1 MEGRNNLFW
10 KVLFSLLIMAVYGS
24 CSAAYA
30 AEFGGFEVSTG
41 TGEYEGNGEEWEDEP
56 VCNTPEQND
65 SNTYV
70 DEARND
76 GQESEQN
83 TSGTVS
89 SYNEEYEQVPV
100 QNWNARESST
110 TTEKAR
116 SSVTEYTERYR
127 GENENKSSSIM
138 DEDRIIKSEN
148 TVVSIPAETSP
159 TWIPTV
165 TPTPTPVPAP
175 TATSI
180 PVFTEVPKEEVE
192 TVTEYKEEYRLP
204 PAECLRKM
212 KLLCLRQELGKGEY
226 AEIRIKKNA
235 VVEIVSVRVN
245 GQEKDWDTEGEIVRV
260 HDLVNDINLLE
271 IAAMIPADFT
281 WTGEKKNVILTYNV
295 F

>member
-30 AEFGGFEVSTG
+30 AEFGGFDISTG
-41 TGEYEGNGEEWEDEP
+41 TGEYEGTGEEWEDEP
-56 VCNTPEQND
+56 IYNTPEQ
-65 SNTYV
+65 
-70 DEARND
+70 ND

-116 SSVTEYTERYR
+116 SSETEYTERYR
-127 GENENKSSSIM
+127 GENENVSSSIM
-138 DEDRIIKSEN
+138 DEDRIIESEN
-148 TVVSIPAETSP
+148 TVVSLPAETSP

-165 TPTPTPVPAP
+165 TPTPIPAP
-175 TATSI
+175 TPTSI

-204 PAECLRKM
+204 PAECMRKM
-212 KLLCLRQELGKGEY
+212 KLLCLRQELGKGKY
-226 AEIRIKKNA
+226 AEIRTKKNA
-235 VVEIVSVRVN
+235 VVEIVSARVN

-271 IAAMIPADFT
+271 IAVMIPADFT

>member
-159 TWIPTV
+159 TWTPTV
-165 TPTPTPVPAP
+165 TPTPVPAP

-180 PVFTEVPKEEVE
+180 PVFTEVPKGEVE

-260 HDLVNDINLLE
+260 HDLVNEINLLE

>member
-41 TGEYEGNGEEWEDEP
+41 IGEYEGTGEEWEDEP

-127 GENENKSSSIM
+127 GENENESSSIM
-138 DEDRIIKSEN
+138 DEDRIIESEN
-148 TVVSIPAETSP
+148 TVVSLPAETSP
-159 TWIPTV
+159 TWVPTV
-165 TPTPTPVPAP
+165 TPTPVPAP

-212 KLLCLRQELGKGEY
+212 KLLCLRQELEKGEY

>member
-1 MEGRNNLFW
+1 MEGRNTLFW
-10 KVLFSLLIMAVYGS
+10 KVLFSLLIMAMYGS

-30 AEFGGFEVSTG
+30 AEFGGFDVSTG
-41 TGEYEGNGEEWEDEP
+41 TGEYEGIGEEWEDEP
-56 VCNTPEQND
+56 VYNTPEQND
-65 SNTYV
+65 SNPYA
-70 DEARND
+70 DEAQND

-116 SSVTEYTERYR
+116 SSETEYTERYR
-127 GENENKSSSIM
+127 GGNENVSSSIM
-138 DEDRIIKSEN
+138 DEDRIIESEN
-148 TVVSIPAETSP
+148 TVVSLPAETSP
-159 TWIPTV
+159 TWVPTV
-165 TPTPTPVPAP
+165 TPTPVPAP

-212 KLLCLRQELGKGEY
+212 KLLCLRQEVGKGEY
-226 AEIRIKKNA
+226 AEIRTKKNA

>member
-30 AEFGGFEVSTG
+30 AEFGGFDVSTG
-41 TGEYEGNGEEWEDEP
+41 TGEYEGTGEEWEDEP
-56 VCNTPEQND
+56 VYNTPEQND
-65 SNTYV
+65 SNPYA
-70 DEARND
+70 DEAQND

-127 GENENKSSSIM
+127 GENENVSSSIM
-138 DEDRIIKSEN
+138 DEDRIIESEN
-148 TVVSIPAETSP
+148 TVVSLPAETSP

-165 TPTPTPVPAP
+165 TPTPIPAP
-175 TATSI
+175 TPTSI

-226 AEIRIKKNA
+226 AEIRTKKNA

-271 IAAMIPADFT
+271 IAVMIPADFT

>member
-1 MEGRNNLFW
+1 
-10 KVLFSLLIMAVYGS
+10 
-24 CSAAYA
+24 
-30 AEFGGFEVSTG
+30 
-41 TGEYEGNGEEWEDEP
+41 
-56 VCNTPEQND
+56 
-65 SNTYV
+65 
-70 DEARND
+70 
-76 GQESEQN
+76 
-83 TSGTVS
+83 
-89 SYNEEYEQVPV
+89 
-100 QNWNARESST
+100 
-110 TTEKAR
+110 
-116 SSVTEYTERYR
+116 
-127 GENENKSSSIM
+127 M
-138 DEDRIIKSEN
+138 DEDRILEPES

-260 HDLVNDINLLE
+260 HDLVNEINLLE

>member
-41 TGEYEGNGEEWEDEP
+41 TGEYEGTGEEWEDEP

-100 QNWNARESST
+100 QNWNVRESST
-110 TTEKAR
+110 TTEKAC

-127 GENENKSSSIM
+127 EENENKSSSIM
-138 DEDRIIKSEN
+138 DEDRILESES
-148 TVVSIPAETSP
+148 TVVSLPAETSP
-159 TWIPTV
+159 TWTPTV
-165 TPTPTPVPAP
+165 TPTPVPAP

-212 KLLCLRQELGKGEY
+212 KLLCLRQKLGKGEY
-226 AEIRIKKNA
+226 AEIRIKKNT

>member
-41 TGEYEGNGEEWEDEP
+41 IGEYEGTGEEWEDEP

-100 QNWNARESST
+100 QNWNVRESST

-127 GENENKSSSIM
+127 EENENKSNSIM
-138 DEDRIIKSEN
+138 DEDRIIKSES

-212 KLLCLRQELGKGEY
+212 KLLFLRQELGKGEY
-226 AEIRIKKNA
+226 AEIRIKKNT

-260 HDLVNDINLLE
+260 HDLVNEINLLE

>member
-10 KVLFSLLIMAVYGS
+10 KVLFSLLIMAMYGS

-30 AEFGGFEVSTG
+30 AEFGGFDVSTG
-41 TGEYEGNGEEWEDEP
+41 TGEYEGTGEVCEDEP
-56 VCNTPEQND
+56 VYITPEQND
-65 SNTYV
+65 SNPYA

-76 GQESEQN
+76 GQGSEQN

-116 SSVTEYTERYR
+116 SSETEYTERYR
-127 GENENKSSSIM
+127 RENENVSSSIM
-138 DEDRIIKSEN
+138 DEDRIIESEN
-148 TVVSIPAETSP
+148 TVVSLPAETSP

-165 TPTPTPVPAP
+165 TPTPIPAP
-175 TATSI
+175 TPTSI

-226 AEIRIKKNA
+226 AEIRTKKNA

-271 IAAMIPADFT
+271 IAVMIPADFT

>member
-1 MEGRNNLFW
+1 MEGRNTLFW
-10 KVLFSLLIMAVYGS
+10 KVLFSLLIMAMYGS

-30 AEFGGFEVSTG
+30 AEFGGFDVSTG
-41 TGEYEGNGEEWEDEP
+41 TGEYEGIGEEWEDEP
-56 VCNTPEQND
+56 VYNTPEQND
-65 SNTYV
+65 SNPYA
-70 DEARND
+70 DEAQND

-116 SSVTEYTERYR
+116 SSETEYTERYR
-127 GENENKSSSIM
+127 GGNENVSSSIM
-138 DEDRIIKSEN
+138 DEDRIIESEN
-148 TVVSIPAETSP
+148 TVVSLPAETSP

-165 TPTPTPVPAP
+165 TPTPIPAP
-175 TATSI
+175 TPTSI

-212 KLLCLRQELGKGEY
+212 KLLCLRRELEKGEY

>member
-30 AEFGGFEVSTG
+30 AEFGGFDVSTG
-41 TGEYEGNGEEWEDEP
+41 TGEYEGTGEEWEDEP
-56 VCNTPEQND
+56 VYNTPEQND
-65 SNTYV
+65 SNPYA

-116 SSVTEYTERYR
+116 SSETEYTERYR
-127 GENENKSSSIM
+127 GENENVSSSIM
-138 DEDRIIKSEN
+138 DEDRIIESEN
-148 TVVSIPAETSP
+148 TVVSLPAETSP

-165 TPTPTPVPAP
+165 TPTPIPAP
-175 TATSI
+175 TPTSI

-212 KLLCLRQELGKGEY
+212 KLLCF
-226 AEIRIKKNA
+226 IR
-235 VVEIVSVRVN
+235 
-245 GQEKDWDTEGEIVRV
+245 T
-260 HDLVNDINLLE
+260 
-271 IAAMIPADFT
+271 
-281 WTGEKKNVILTYNV
+281 
-295 F
+295 

>member
-30 AEFGGFEVSTG
+30 AEFGGFDVSAG
-41 TGEYEGNGEEWEDEP
+41 TGEYEGTGEEWEDEP
-56 VCNTPEQND
+56 VYNTPEQND
-65 SNTYV
+65 SNPYA
-70 DEARND
+70 DEVQND

-116 SSVTEYTERYR
+116 SSETEYTERYR
-127 GENENKSSSIM
+127 GENENVSSSIM
-138 DEDRIIKSEN
+138 DEDRIIESEN
-148 TVVSIPAETSP
+148 TVVSLPAETSP

-165 TPTPTPVPAP
+165 TPTPIPAP
-175 TATSI
+175 TPTSI

-226 AEIRIKKNA
+226 AEIRTKKNA
-235 VVEIVSVRVN
+235 VVEIVSARVN

-271 IAAMIPADFT
+271 IAVMIPADFT

>member
-30 AEFGGFEVSTG
+30 AEFGGFDISTG
-41 TGEYEGNGEEWEDEP
+41 TGEYEGTGEEWEDEP
-56 VCNTPEQND
+56 VYNTPEQND
-65 SNTYV
+65 SNPYA
-70 DEARND
+70 DEAQND

-116 SSVTEYTERYR
+116 SSETEYTERYR
-127 GENENKSSSIM
+127 GENENVSSSIM
-138 DEDRIIKSEN
+138 DEDRIIESEN
-148 TVVSIPAETSP
+148 TVVSLPAETSP

-165 TPTPTPVPAP
+165 TPTPVPAP

-204 PAECLRKM
+204 PAECMRKM
-212 KLLCLRQELGKGEY
+212 KLLCLRQELGKGKY
-226 AEIRIKKNA
+226 AEIRTKKNA
-235 VVEIVSVRVN
+235 VVEIVSARVN

-271 IAAMIPADFT
+271 IAVMIPADFT

>member
-41 TGEYEGNGEEWEDEP
+41 TGEYEGTGEEWEDEP

-100 QNWNARESST
+100 QNWNVRESST

-127 GENENKSSSIM
+127 EENENKSNSIM
-138 DEDRIIKSEN
+138 DEDRIIKSES

-212 KLLCLRQELGKGEY
+212 KLLFLRQELGKGEY
-226 AEIRIKKNA
+226 AEIRIKKNT

-260 HDLVNDINLLE
+260 HDLVNEINLLE

>member
-30 AEFGGFEVSTG
+30 AEFGGFDVSTG
-41 TGEYEGNGEEWEDEP
+41 TGEYEGTGEEWEDEP
-56 VCNTPEQND
+56 IYNTPEQND
-65 SNTYV
+65 SNPYA
-70 DEARND
+70 DEAQND

-116 SSVTEYTERYR
+116 SSETEYTERYR
-127 GENENKSSSIM
+127 GENENVSSSIM
-138 DEDRIIKSEN
+138 DEDRIIESEN
-148 TVVSIPAETSP
+148 TVVSLPAETSP

-165 TPTPTPVPAP
+165 TPTPIPAP
-175 TATSI
+175 TPTSI

-204 PAECLRKM
+204 PAECMRKM
-212 KLLCLRQELGKGEY
+212 KLLCLRQELGKGKY
-226 AEIRIKKNA
+226 AEIRTKKNA
-235 VVEIVSVRVN
+235 VVEIVSARVN

-271 IAAMIPADFT
+271 IAVMIPADFT

>member
-1 MEGRNNLFW
+1 
-10 KVLFSLLIMAVYGS
+10 
-24 CSAAYA
+24 
-30 AEFGGFEVSTG
+30 
-41 TGEYEGNGEEWEDEP
+41 
-56 VCNTPEQND
+56 
-65 SNTYV
+65 
-70 DEARND
+70 
-76 GQESEQN
+76 
-83 TSGTVS
+83 
-89 SYNEEYEQVPV
+89 
-100 QNWNARESST
+100 
-110 TTEKAR
+110 
-116 SSVTEYTERYR
+116 
-127 GENENKSSSIM
+127 M
-138 DEDRIIKSEN
+138 DEDRIIESEN
-148 TVVSIPAETSP
+148 TVVSLPAETSP
-159 TWIPTV
+159 TWVPTV
-165 TPTPTPVPAP
+165 TPTPVPAP

-212 KLLCLRQELGKGEY
+212 KLLCLRRELEKGEY

>member
-30 AEFGGFEVSTG
+30 AEFGGFDVSTG
-41 TGEYEGNGEEWEDEP
+41 TGEYEGTGEEWEDEP
-56 VCNTPEQND
+56 VYNTPEQND
-65 SNTYV
+65 SNPYA
-70 DEARND
+70 DEAQND

-116 SSVTEYTERYR
+116 YSETEYTERYR
-127 GENENKSSSIM
+127 GENENVSSSIM
-138 DEDRIIKSEN
+138 DEDRIIESEN
-148 TVVSIPAETSP
+148 TVVSLPAETSP

-165 TPTPTPVPAP
+165 TPTPIPAP
-175 TATSI
+175 TPTSI

-226 AEIRIKKNA
+226 AEIRTKKNA

-271 IAAMIPADFT
+271 IAVMIPADFT

>member
-41 TGEYEGNGEEWEDEP
+41 TDEYEGTGEEWEDEP

-110 TTEKAR
+110 TTEKNR

-127 GENENKSSSIM
+127 GENENVSSSIM
-138 DEDRIIKSEN
+138 DEDRIIKSES

-159 TWIPTV
+159 TWILTV

-260 HDLVNDINLLE
+260 HDLVNEINLLE

>member
-1 MEGRNNLFW
+1 
-10 KVLFSLLIMAVYGS
+10 
-24 CSAAYA
+24 
-30 AEFGGFEVSTG
+30 
-41 TGEYEGNGEEWEDEP
+41 
-56 VCNTPEQND
+56 
-65 SNTYV
+65 
-70 DEARND
+70 
-76 GQESEQN
+76 
-83 TSGTVS
+83 
-89 SYNEEYEQVPV
+89 
-100 QNWNARESST
+100 
-110 TTEKAR
+110 
-116 SSVTEYTERYR
+116 
-127 GENENKSSSIM
+127 M
-138 DEDRIIKSEN
+138 DEDRIIKSES

-212 KLLCLRQELGKGEY
+212 KLLFLRQELGKGEY

-235 VVEIVSVRVN
+235 VVEIASVRVN

>member
-41 TGEYEGNGEEWEDEP
+41 TGEYEGTGEEWEDES

-100 QNWNARESST
+100 QNWNVRESST

-127 GENENKSSSIM
+127 EENENKSSSIM
-138 DEDRIIKSEN
+138 DEDRILESES
-148 TVVSIPAETSP
+148 TVVSLPAETSP
-159 TWIPTV
+159 TWTPTV
-165 TPTPTPVPAP
+165 TPTPVPAP

-212 KLLCLRQELGKGEY
+212 KLLCLRQKLGKGEY
-226 AEIRIKKNA
+226 AEIRIKKNT

>member
-30 AEFGGFEVSTG
+30 AEFGGFDVSTG
-41 TGEYEGNGEEWEDEP
+41 TGEYEGTGEEWEDEP
-56 VCNTPEQND
+56 VYNTPEQND
-65 SNTYV
+65 SNPYA
-70 DEARND
+70 DEAQND

-116 SSVTEYTERYR
+116 SSETEYTERYR
-127 GENENKSSSIM
+127 GENENVSSSIM
-138 DEDRIIKSEN
+138 DEDRIIESEN
-148 TVVSIPAETSP
+148 TVVSLPAETSP

-165 TPTPTPVPAP
+165 TPTPIPAP
-175 TATSI
+175 TPTSI

-226 AEIRIKKNA
+226 AEIRTKKKA

-271 IAAMIPADFT
+271 IAVMIPADFT

>member
-10 KVLFSLLIMAVYGS
+10 KVLFSLLIMAMYGS

-30 AEFGGFEVSTG
+30 AEFGGFDVSTG
-41 TGEYEGNGEEWEDEP
+41 TGEYEGTGEEWEDEP
-56 VCNTPEQND
+56 VYNTPEQND
-65 SNTYV
+65 SNPYA
-70 DEARND
+70 DEAQND

-116 SSVTEYTERYR
+116 SSETEYTERYR
-127 GENENKSSSIM
+127 GENENVSSSIM
-138 DEDRIIKSEN
+138 DEDRIIESEN
-148 TVVSIPAETSP
+148 TVVSLPAETSP

-165 TPTPTPVPAP
+165 TPTPIPAP
-175 TATSI
+175 TPTSI

-226 AEIRIKKNA
+226 AEIRTKKNA
-235 VVEIVSVRVN
+235 VVEIVSARVN

-271 IAAMIPADFT
+271 IAVMIPADFT

>member
-30 AEFGGFEVSTG
+30 AEFGGFDVSTG
-41 TGEYEGNGEEWEDEP
+41 TGEYEGTGEEWEDEP
-56 VCNTPEQND
+56 VYNTPEQND
-65 SNTYV
+65 SNPYA

-116 SSVTEYTERYR
+116 SSETEYTERYR
-127 GENENKSSSIM
+127 GENENVSSSIM
-138 DEDRIIKSEN
+138 DEDRIIESEN
-148 TVVSIPAETSP
+148 TVVSLPAETSP

-165 TPTPTPVPAP
+165 TPTPIPAP
-175 TATSI
+175 TPTSI

-226 AEIRIKKNA
+226 AEIRTKKNA
-235 VVEIVSVRVN
+235 VVEIVSARVN

-271 IAAMIPADFT
+271 IAVMIPADFT

>member
-1 MEGRNNLFW
+1 M
-10 KVLFSLLIMAVYGS
+10 
-24 CSAAYA
+24 
-30 AEFGGFEVSTG
+30 
-41 TGEYEGNGEEWEDEP
+41 
-56 VCNTPEQND
+56 
-65 SNTYV
+65 
-70 DEARND
+70 
-76 GQESEQN
+76 
-83 TSGTVS
+83 
-89 SYNEEYEQVPV
+89 PV

-116 SSVTEYTERYR
+116 SSETEYTERYR
-127 GENENKSSSIM
+127 GENENVSSSIM
-138 DEDRIIKSEN
+138 DEDRIIESEN
-148 TVVSIPAETSP
+148 TVVSLPAETSP

-165 TPTPTPVPAP
+165 TPTPIPALTP
-175 TATSI
+175 TSI

-226 AEIRIKKNA
+226 AEIRTKKNA

-271 IAAMIPADFT
+271 IAVMIPADFT